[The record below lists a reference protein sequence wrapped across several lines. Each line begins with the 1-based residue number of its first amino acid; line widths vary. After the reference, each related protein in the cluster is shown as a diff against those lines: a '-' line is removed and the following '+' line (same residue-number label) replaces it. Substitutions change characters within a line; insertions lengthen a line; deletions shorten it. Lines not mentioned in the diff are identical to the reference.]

1 MPAAPNDLCGER
13 LAKTPLGAAIVSHFF
28 VVPTDENGLFLD
40 RQIASDL
47 RTALTAP
54 FQFQDVYI
62 YAHGWWT
69 SPQQAMQDYNQFT
82 IEFAR
87 SVLNRLPVHPAA
99 DALGVGVQWP
109 SMVGQSPGLI
119 AKLLEP
125 ITFYQMETRAN
136 AIGANAGYAL
146 LRTIIQAAAPRRKL
160 NLIGHSFGCKVVCS
174 LLAEILK
181 DGATVQLPGATEVN
195 IVLLQAAFDDDDLEP
210 GNIYGA
216 IAAGIPNARL
226 LVTSSQLD
234 SALGTFYPR
243 AEWLNLFRNLGQ
255 QRVALGFGGPTPA
268 VASKFGPVQQIAVG
282 PGFNGSAVPAPGA
295 ARLIVADLTPLHAD
309 ASSAAF
315 NEPLAG
321 HHGDIFRDE
330 IYALIAGFV

>member
-1 MPAAPNDLCGER
+1 
-13 LAKTPLGAAIVSHFF
+13 VSHFF

-40 RQIASDL
+40 TQIASDL
-47 RTALTAP
+47 RMALAAP
-54 FQFQDVYI
+54 FDFQDVFI

-87 SVLNRLPVHPAA
+87 SVLNRLPVHPAV

-109 SMVGQSPGLI
+109 SMVGQSPGLF

-146 LRTIIQAAAPRRKL
+146 LRTMIEGAAPRRKL

-174 LLAEILK
+174 LLAELLK
-181 DGATVQLPGATEVN
+181 DGATVQLPAATEVN
-195 IVLLQAAFDDDDLEP
+195 IVLLQAAFDNDDLEP

-216 IAAGIPNARL
+216 IAAGIPNSRL
-226 LVTSSQLD
+226 LVTTSQLD
-234 SALGTFYPR
+234 QALGTFYPD
-243 AEWLNLFRNLGQ
+243 AEALNLFRNAGHR
-255 QRVALGFGGPTPA
+255 RVALGFGGPTPA
-268 VASKFGPVQQIAVG
+268 VEGSFGGAQQIAVG
-282 PGFNGSAVPAPGA
+282 PGFDGSAVPAHGA
-295 ARLIVADLTPLHAD
+295 ARLIVADLTPLHA
-309 ASSAAF
+309 APSSAAF
-315 NEPLAG
+315 DERLSG
-321 HHGDIFRDE
+321 HHSDIFRDE
-330 IYALIAGFV
+330 IYQLIAAFV